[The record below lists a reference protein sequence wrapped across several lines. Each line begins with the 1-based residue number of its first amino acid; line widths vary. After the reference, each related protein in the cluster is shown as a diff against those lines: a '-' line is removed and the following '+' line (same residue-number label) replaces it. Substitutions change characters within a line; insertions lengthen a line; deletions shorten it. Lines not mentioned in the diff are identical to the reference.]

1 MNAMGKILCFGE
13 LLLRFSPA
21 KEGQWLKSHEL
32 PVYLGG
38 AELNV
43 ATALAKW
50 KLPVTYCTTLPENY
64 LSKDIVVALRERQ
77 ILTDG
82 ISFSGERIGSY
93 YLAQGTDLKNQ
104 SVIYDRAHSSF
115 GELKKGM
122 INWDFVLHDVSWFHF
137 SAISP
142 ALNESVAAVCLEAVQ
157 AASRRNIT
165 ISIDLNHR
173 SKLWR
178 QRNPHDVMSE
188 LLPYCDVVMGN
199 IWSAHD
205 LLGIPLDLQLI
216 QANDKTAYLKHAY
229 QTSIRILKRF
239 ARIKT
244 VACTFRFEEG
254 EQGIIYYA
262 SLYSAHQWADSSVF
276 RSEHIIDKVGTGD
289 CFMAGLI
296 YGLYTQQREPEIIQ
310 FAAAAGFGKFFEKGD
325 ATGQGLETIRSRIQ
339 EYA

>member
-1 MNAMGKILCFGE
+1 MGKILCFGE

-21 KEGQWLKSHEL
+21 GEGQWLRSHQL

-43 ATALAKW
+43 ATALANW
-50 KLPVTYCTTLPENY
+50 NLPVSYCTALPENY
-64 LSKDIVVALRERQ
+64 LSKDILADLYERK
-77 ILTDG
+77 ILTDA
-82 ISFSGERIGSY
+82 IYFSGERIGSY
-93 YLAQGTDLKNQ
+93 YLKQGTDLKNQ

-115 GELKKGM
+115 AELKTGM
-122 INWDFVLHDVSWFHF
+122 IDWDQILHDVSWFHL

-142 ALNESVAAVCLEAVQ
+142 ALNETIAAVCLEAVQ

-173 SKLWR
+173 PKLWK
-178 QRNPHDVMSE
+178 QRNPHNVMAE

-205 LLGIPLDLQLI
+205 LLGIHLDTNLI
-216 QANDKTAYLKHAY
+216 QANNKTAYLQHAH
-229 QTSIRILKRF
+229 QTSVRILKRF
-239 ARIKT
+239 ARVKT
-244 VACTFRFEEG
+244 VACTFRFEDG
-254 EQGIIYYA
+254 ERGIIYYA
-262 SLYSAHQWADSSVF
+262 SLYSAHQWADSYLY
-276 RSEHIIDKVGTGD
+276 RSQEIIDKVGTGD

-296 YGLYTQQREPEIIQ
+296 YGLYTNQHEDEIIQ
-310 FAAAAGFGKFFEKGD
+310 FATAAGFGKFFEKGD
-325 ATGQGLETIRSRIQ
+325 STGQGLETIRSRIK

>member
-1 MNAMGKILCFGE
+1 MGKILCFGE

-21 KEGQWLKSHEL
+21 GEGRWLKSHEL
-32 PVYLGG
+32 SVFLGG

-43 ATALAKW
+43 ATALANW
-50 KLPVTYCTTLPENY
+50 NLPVSYCTALPENY
-64 LSKDIVVALRERQ
+64 LSKDILLALEERK
-77 ILTDG
+77 ILTDT
-82 ISFSGERIGSY
+82 INFSGERIGSY
-93 YLAQGTDLKNQ
+93 YLKQGTDLKNQ

-115 GELKKGM
+115 GELKTGM
-122 INWDFVLHDVSWFHF
+122 INWDHILHDVSWFHF

-142 ALNESVAAVCLEAVQ
+142 ALNETVAAVCLEAVQ

-173 SKLWR
+173 PKLWR

-188 LLPYCDVVMGN
+188 LLAYCDVVMGN

-205 LLGIPLDLQLI
+205 LLGIPLDSHMI
-216 QANDKTAYLKHAY
+216 QANDKTVYLQHAH
-229 QTSIRILKRF
+229 QTSVKILKRF
-239 ARIKT
+239 ARVKT

-254 EQGIIYYA
+254 ERGIIYYA
-262 SLYSAHQWADSSVF
+262 SLYSAHRWADSYLY
-276 RSEHIIDKVGTGD
+276 RSQQIIDKVGTGD

-296 YGLYTQQREPEIIQ
+296 YGLYSNQHEDEIIQ
-310 FAAAAGFGKFFEKGD
+310 FATAAGFGKFFEKGD
-325 ATGQGLETIRSRIQ
+325 STGQGLETIRSRIK